1 MADTDE
7 TLSPS
12 NAAKLLGLAP
22 SSLAK
27 MRCWGRRSAL
37 SKVRA
42 GNPLCPERLHGVARR
57 PARAQHV
64 GSLFTA
70 APADDLALSPKPT
83 RKKSP
88 RERKGVSGATKVL
101 T

>member
-27 MRCWGRRSAL
+27 MRCWGGGPPFL
-37 SKVRA
+37 KVRA
-42 GNPLCPERLHGVARR
+42 GNPLCPERLRGVARR

-70 APADDLALSPKPT
+70 ATTDLV
-83 RKKSP
+83 
-88 RERKGVSGATKVL
+88 G
-101 T
+101 